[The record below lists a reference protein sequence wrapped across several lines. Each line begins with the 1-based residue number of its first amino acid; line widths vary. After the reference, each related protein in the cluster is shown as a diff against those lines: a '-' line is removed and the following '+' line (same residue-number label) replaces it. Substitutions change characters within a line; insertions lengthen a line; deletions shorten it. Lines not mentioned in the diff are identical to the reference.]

1 MKEILDLILESYQ
14 DSRPHFSSTTIGHSG
29 HLLWTWFSRN
39 LKNGRKSKEYSNHA
53 SFLGGGNLKSQYVFV
68 KLRVFS
74 DRGSAG
80 TNLFVPVSVCVLEL
94 DL

>member
-1 MKEILDLILESYQ
+1 MH
-14 DSRPHFSSTTIGHSG
+14 HFY
-29 HLLWTWFSRN
+29 
-39 LKNGRKSKEYSNHA
+39 K
-53 SFLGGGNLKSQYVFV
+53 GGGNLKSQYVFV

-94 DL
+94 EL